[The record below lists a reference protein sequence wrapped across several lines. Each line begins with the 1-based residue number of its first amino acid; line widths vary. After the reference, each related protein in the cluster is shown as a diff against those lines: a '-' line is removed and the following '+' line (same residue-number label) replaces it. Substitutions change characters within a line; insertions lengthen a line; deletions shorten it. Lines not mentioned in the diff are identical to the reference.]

1 VTPAES
7 AHHVPELASSAPNEP
22 PTVAALQMHIEHL
35 VAQNALLAGE
45 RQTLL
50 ARVAELE
57 RRLGLNSSNSSN
69 PPSSDGLKKPPPR
82 TRSLRQ
88 QSKKASGGQPNH
100 PGKTLSAVA
109 DPDRIVD
116 HFPPRCDNCAQ
127 PLPQSA
133 AGDYVARQVFDLP
146 EPAPLVVTEHR
157 AHRCRCS
164 ACGKLTTGKHPAGIV
179 APVQYGERIAAV
191 VVYLATFQFV
201 PEDRLATLM
210 FDLFGVILSRAT
222 IGQMSRRA
230 GQRLRGFADAVRQLI
245 LSAPVKHL
253 DETGF
258 RIAKRLRW
266 LHVAATAAL
275 TFYRI
280 GSSRGDMLSGVS
292 GIVVHDHWRSY
303 DTIPEVEHALC
314 NAHHL
319 RELQALAEIEHEDWA
334 RQMQVLLRRANHAEH
349 LARNNETAP
358 DQRLIDLIGRRYD
371 TIVANG
377 VAFHAARP
385 ALAIKLKL
393 DGSPRGGRPP
403 RRVGHNLLLRLRERK
418 QDVLRFLT
426 NPDVPFTNNQA
437 ERDARMM
444 KLKQKISGCFRSV
457 QGADDFAVIRTL
469 IGTAKKKGWGVIQ
482 SLLRDPHD
490 LIGDLS
496 SA

>member
-1 VTPAES
+1 VTQSES
-7 AHHVPELASSAPNEP
+7 PLPVPEQAPSVSGDP
-22 PTVAALQMHIEHL
+22 PTIAALQAHIEHL
-35 VAQNALLAGE
+35 VAQNALLTGE
-45 RQTLL
+45 RQALL

-57 RRLGLNSSNSSN
+57 RRLGLNSSNSSK
-69 PPSSDGLKKPPPR
+69 PPSSDGLSKPPPR

-88 QSKKASGGQPNH
+88 ASKKTSGGQMNH
-100 PGKTLSAVA
+100 PGKTLSAVVN
-109 DPDRIVD
+109 PDHIVD
-116 HFPPRCDNCAQ
+116 HFPTICDNCAG
-127 PLPQSA
+127 PLPQST
-133 AGDYVARQVFDLP
+133 GGGYVARQVFDLP
-146 EPAPLVVTEHR
+146 DPAPLVVTEHR
-157 AHRCRCS
+157 AHRCQCA
-164 ACGKLTTGKHPAGIV
+164 ACGKVTTGKHPDGV
-179 APVQYGERIAAV
+179 GAPVQYGERIAAY

-210 FDLFGVILSRAT
+210 LDLFGVTLSRAT
-222 IGQMSRRA
+222 IGQMTHRA
-230 GQRLRGFADAVRQLI
+230 GQRLLGFAAAVHQLI

-258 RIAKRLRW
+258 RIVKRLRW
-266 LHVAATAAL
+266 LHIAATSAL

-292 GIVVHDHWRSY
+292 GVVVHDHWKSY

-319 RELQALAEIEHEDWA
+319 RELQALVEIEHEDWA

-349 LARNNETAP
+349 LARNQEKAP
-358 DQRLIDLIGRRYD
+358 SQRFINLIGRRYD
-371 TIVANG
+371 AIVAKG
-377 VAFHAARP
+377 LAFHGALP

-393 DGSPRGGRPP
+393 DGNPRGGRPP
-403 RRVGHNLLLRLRERK
+403 RRIGHNLLLRLSERK

-437 ERDARMM
+437 ERDARMV

-457 QGADDFAVIRTL
+457 QGAEDFAVIRTL
-469 IGTAKKKGWGVIQ
+469 IGTAKKRGWGVIQ
-482 SLLRDPHD
+482 SLLRDPQN
-490 LIGDLS
+490 LVADLS